1 MLHFT
6 KTEFAHPS
14 MSIEDIVGNIRYF
27 ASESH
32 KDKLSEQFD
41 KAYSF
46 GGGWRPFPGFTM
58 DKDDGTITYPED
70 PPFKPLAVSK
80 FREQTV
86 YVYNYG
92 WVAIVEPDGSFEI
105 SRMD

>member
-6 KTEFAHPS
+6 KTEHAHPR

-27 ASESH
+27 ASESYEE
-32 KDKLSEQFD
+32 KLSEQFD
-41 KAYSF
+41 KTYSF
-46 GGGWRPFPGFTM
+46 GGGWRPFQGFTM
-58 DKDDGTITYPED
+58 DNDGIITYPED
-70 PPFKPLAVSK
+70 PPYKPLAVSK
-80 FREQTV
+80 FREQTI

-92 WVAIVEPDGSFEI
+92 WVAIVESDGSFEI